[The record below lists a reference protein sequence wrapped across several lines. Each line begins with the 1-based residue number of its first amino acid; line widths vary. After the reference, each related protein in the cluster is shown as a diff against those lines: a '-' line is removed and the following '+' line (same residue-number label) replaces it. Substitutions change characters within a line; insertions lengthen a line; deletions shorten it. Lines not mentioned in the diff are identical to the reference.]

1 MRRTLPVSRV
11 RLPQVLALT
20 LATGLVL
27 AACGSGDPSGG
38 GDAGSDVAG
47 ETDDG
52 GAGGEDLTPITVGVL
67 PIVDTAAI
75 YLGVDQGFDEE
86 EGLDVE
92 LEVASGGAAV
102 VPGVTSGSYQFGFS
116 NAVSVMVARDKGL
129 PLKVVSAAVGS
140 TGDPDADMGAI
151 MQGPDGT
158 YEDAGDLEGARVAV
172 NNVASIGTV
181 LVGHVVEKNGGDP
194 STIEFV
200 ELGFPDMPAALER
213 GEVDAAWIFEPF
225 ITIASGTGS
234 EVLTHLL
241 VETDP
246 ELMLSVYFADEGY
259 LAENPEVH
267 EKFVDAT
274 KRSLDFADENPDEV
288 REILSTY
295 TQIPDE
301 VRAEVVLPRYPS
313 EVNVESLELL
323 AELAQQDGLIGD
335 GFDVGSVLP

>member
-1 MRRTLPVSRV
+1 MRPALTLTRT
-11 RLPQVLALT
+11 LALT
-20 LATGLVL
+20 AVTGLVL
-27 AACGSGDPSGG
+27 AACGSGDPSGSG
-38 GDAGSDVAG
+38 DPAGGDDAAGTAAADDAQGDAG
-47 ETDDG
+47 
-52 GAGGEDLTPITVGVL
+52 DLTEITVGVL

-75 YLGVDQGFDEE
+75 YLGVDQGFYEE

-129 PLKVVSAAVGS
+129 PVKVVSAAVGT

-158 YEDAGDLEGARVAV
+158 FEDAGDLEGAKVAV

-234 EVLTHLL
+234 EVLSHLL

-259 LAENPEVH
+259 IQENPETY
-267 EKFVDAT
+267 EKFVNAT

-323 AELAQQDGLIGD
+323 AGLAQRDGLIGD
-335 GFDVGSVLP
+335 GFAVESVLP

>member
-1 MRRTLPVSRV
+1 MRALTLTRT
-11 RLPQVLALT
+11 LALT
-20 LATGLVL
+20 LVTGLVL
-27 AACGSGDPSGG
+27 AACGSGDPAGG
-38 GDAGSDVAG
+38 GDTADTGAAS
-47 ETDDG
+47 DG
-52 GAGGEDLTPITVGVL
+52 GSGLTEVTVGVL

-75 YLGVDQGFDEE
+75 YLGVDQGFYEE
-86 EGLDVE
+86 EGLDVQ

-158 YEDAGDLEGARVAV
+158 FEDAGDLEGARVAV

-225 ITIASGTGS
+225 VTIASGTGS

-246 ELMLSVYFADEGY
+246 DLMLSVYFADEGY
-259 LAENPEVH
+259 LSENPEVH
-267 EKFVDAT
+267 EKFVAAT
-274 KRSLDFADENPDEV
+274 RRSLDFADENPEEV

-301 VRAEVVLPRYPS
+301 VRTEVVLPRYPS
-313 EVNVESLELL
+313 EVNVDSLELL
-323 AELAQQDGLIGD
+323 ADLAQEDGLIGE
-335 GFDVGSVLP
+335 GFEVESVLP

>member
-1 MRRTLPVSRV
+1 MRALSLPRT
-11 RLPQVLALT
+11 LALT
-20 LATGLVL
+20 LVTGLVL
-27 AACGSGDPSGG
+27 AACGSGDPA
-38 GDAGSDVAG
+38 GDGDPA
-47 ETDDG
+47 DDG
-52 GAGGEDLTPITVGVL
+52 AATEQGSADLTEITVGVL

-75 YLGVDQGFDEE
+75 YLGVDQGFYEE
-86 EGLDVE
+86 EGLDVQ

-129 PLKVVSAAVGS
+129 PLKVVSAAVGT

-158 YEDAGDLEGARVAV
+158 FQDAGDLEGATVAV

-234 EVLTHLL
+234 TVLSHLL

-259 LAENPEVH
+259 IQDNPEVY

-274 KRSLDFADENPDEV
+274 TRSLEFADDNPDAV

-295 TQIPDE
+295 TKIPDE
-301 VRAEVVLPRYPS
+301 VRSQVVLPRYPS
-313 EVNVESLELL
+313 EVNVDSLELL
-323 AELAQQDGLIGD
+323 AGLAQEDGLIGE
-335 GFDVGSVLP
+335 GFDVESVLP